1 LDLET
6 PKRKGG
12 NQEVSLFKRG
22 NVYWS
27 YVWEDGIRHARS
39 TGISNRRLAEQID
52 QKHKEEIR
60 LKSGQLPDLKPK
72 MLFAELAGRFLD
84 QGSPKEW
91 HRDRLKVLLP
101 FFSTIEIGGITKGLV
116 RRYRDKRHS
125 EKQLTETTVNRDIEC
140 LRHLLYWAV
149 DEGILAAN
157 PIARIRLERE
167 RRKKKPVLSLTEEA
181 QLLGAAAPHLRDIT
195 IFALDTGMRRGEI
208 LNQTWE
214 DVDFE
219 RRLLNV
225 THSKT
230 PEGEA
235 REIPLTERV
244 LDLLSGRK
252 KDSGLIF
259 TFEGKPI
266 GSLKTGWKAAIR
278 RAGVRYIRFHYLR
291 HTFNTRLLELSVP
304 REVRMA
310 LLGHTFGD
318 THESYEHVELPIKR
332 EAIRRLEVWHVTETA
347 TRKEE
352 NGFDPQSAED
362 VRTASSSTAHSED
375 ARWIAS
381 PPDPRI
387 GQEPVRREV
396 PEQPAARPRPG
407 KRIPRHHRGTAA
419 QASNAGG

>member
-1 LDLET
+1 M
-6 PKRKGG
+6 
-12 NQEVSLFKRG
+12 SLFKRG

-39 TGISNRRLAEQID
+39 TGTSNRRLAEQIN

-60 LKSGQLPDLKPK
+60 LKAAQLPDLKPK
-72 MLFAELAGRFLD
+72 MLFAELAGRFLNE
-84 QGSPKEW
+84 GSPKEW

-101 FFSTIEIGGITKGLV
+101 FFSTTEIGGITKGLI
-116 RRYRDKRHS
+116 RRYREKRHS

-149 DEGILAAN
+149 DEGILPAN

-167 RRKKKPVLSLTEEA
+167 RRKKKPVLSFTEEA
-181 QLLGAAAPHLRDIT
+181 QLLAAAAPHLRDISS
-195 IFALDTGMRRGEI
+195 FALDTGMRRGEI
-208 LNQTWE
+208 LHQLWE

-219 RRLLNV
+219 RRLLSV

-235 REIPLTERV
+235 REIPLTERAFS
-244 LDLLSGRK
+244 LLFSRR

-259 TFEGKPI
+259 TFEGKLI

-278 RAGVRYIRFHYLR
+278 RAGIRYIKFHYLR
-291 HTFNTRLLELSVP
+291 HTFNTRLLELGVS

-318 THESYEHVELPIKR
+318 THESYEHVELPLKR
-332 EAIRRLEVWHVTETA
+332 EAIRKLEIWYQTETA
-347 TRKEE
+347 KRKEE
-352 NGFDPQSAED
+352 NGFDP
-362 VRTASSSTAHSED
+362 RSTEEACAAPSGPAHSED
-375 ARWIAS
+375 ARRVTS
-381 PPDPRI
+381 PSDPRI
-387 GQEPVRREV
+387 GQEPLHHEV
-396 PEQPAARPRPG
+396 QEQPAARPRPG
-407 KRIPRHHRGTAA
+407 KRIPGHARRKTASA
-419 QASNAGG
+419 ADAGGEDHGSIRVAR

>member
-1 LDLET
+1 
-6 PKRKGG
+6 
-12 NQEVSLFKRG
+12 
-22 NVYWS
+22 
-27 YVWEDGIRHARS
+27 
-39 TGISNRRLAEQID
+39 
-52 QKHKEEIR
+52 
-60 LKSGQLPDLKPK
+60 
-72 MLFAELAGRFLD
+72 MLFAELAGRFLNE
-84 QGSPKEW
+84 GSPKEW

-101 FFSTIEIGGITKGLV
+101 FFSTAEIGGITKGLV
-116 RRYRDKRHS
+116 RRYREKRHA

-181 QLLGAAAPHLRDIT
+181 QILMTAAPHLREIAA
-195 IFALDTGMRRGEI
+195 FALDTGMRRGEI
-208 LNQTWE
+208 LNQIWE

-235 REIPLTERV
+235 REIPLTERAFT
-244 LDLLSGRK
+244 LLSGRK

-278 RAGVRYIRFHYLR
+278 RAGIRYIKFHYLR
-291 HTFNTRLLELSVP
+291 HTFNTRLLELGVS

-318 THESYEHVELPIKR
+318 THESYEHVELPLKR
-332 EAIRRLEVWHVTETA
+332 EAIRKLETWYQTETA
-347 TRKEE
+347 KRKEE
-352 NGFDPQSAED
+352 NGFGSAKH
-362 VRTASSSTAHSED
+362 RGSLYRSKRSSTSG
-375 ARWIAS
+375 RC
-381 PPDPRI
+381 
-387 GQEPVRREV
+387 
-396 PEQPAARPRPG
+396 AAGHKP
-407 KRIPRHHRGTAA
+407 I
-419 QASNAGG
+419 

>member
-1 LDLET
+1 
-6 PKRKGG
+6 
-12 NQEVSLFKRG
+12 VSLFKRG

-39 TGISNRRLAEQID
+39 TGTSNRRLAEQLD

-60 LKSGQLPDLKPK
+60 LRSAQLPDLKPK
-72 MLFAELAGRFLD
+72 MLFAELAGRFLNE
-84 QGSPKEW
+84 GSPKEW

-116 RRYRDKRHS
+116 RRYREKRHS

-181 QLLGAAAPHLRDIT
+181 QLLAAAAPHLRAIT

-208 LNQTWE
+208 LSQTWE
-214 DVDFE
+214 DVDFD

-244 LDLLSGRK
+244 LNLLSGQEK
-252 KDSGLIF
+252 SSGLIF

-266 GSLKTGWKAAIR
+266 SSLKTGWKAAIR
-278 RAGVRYIRFHYLR
+278 RAGIRYIRFHYLR

-318 THESYEHVELPIKR
+318 THESYEHVELPMKR
-332 EAIRRLEVWHVTETA
+332 EAIRKLEAWRNTVTVPG
-347 TRKEE
+347 KEE
-352 NGFDPQSAED
+352 DGFDPRSAEAN
-362 VRTASSSTAHSED
+362 TAPSGTAHSED
-375 ARWIAS
+375 ARRIAS
-381 PPDPRI
+381 PPDSRI

-396 PEQPAARPRPG
+396 SEQPAARPRPG

-419 QASNAGG
+419 SPANAGGEDHGNIRVAH

>member
-1 LDLET
+1 M
-6 PKRKGG
+6 
-12 NQEVSLFKRG
+12 
-22 NVYWS
+22 YWS

-39 TGISNRRLAEQID
+39 TGTSNRRLAEQID

-60 LKSGQLPDLKPK
+60 LKSAQLPDLKPK
-72 MLFAELAGRFLD
+72 MLFAELAGRFLNE
-84 QGSPKEW
+84 GSPKEW

-116 RRYRDKRHS
+116 RRYREKRHS

-181 QLLGAAAPHLRDIT
+181 QLLAAAAPHLRAIT

-214 DVDFE
+214 DVDFD

-244 LDLLSGRK
+244 FTLLSGRQK
-252 KDSGLIF
+252 GSGLIF

-266 GSLKTGWKAAIR
+266 FSLKTGWKAAIR
-278 RAGVRYIRFHYLR
+278 RAGIRYIRFHYLR
-291 HTFNTRLLELSVP
+291 HTFNTRLLELSIS

-318 THESYEHVELPIKR
+318 THESYEHVELPLKR
-332 EAIRRLEVWHVTETA
+332 EAIRKLESWHKTETT
-347 TRKEE
+347 TREEE
-352 NGFDPQSAED
+352 NGFDPRSAGD
-362 VRTASSSTAHSED
+362 ARTAPSGTAHSED
-375 ARWIAS
+375 ARRVTGPS
-381 PPDPRI
+381 DPRI
-387 GQEPVRREV
+387 RQKPLRHEV
-396 PEQPAARPRPG
+396 PEQSAARPRPG
-407 KRIPRHHRGTAA
+407 KRIPGHQGRKAASAANARGEDHGSIRVAH
-419 QASNAGG
+419 

>member
-1 LDLET
+1 
-6 PKRKGG
+6 
-12 NQEVSLFKRG
+12 VSLFKRG

-27 YVWEDGIRHARS
+27 YVWEDGVRHARS
-39 TGISNRRLAEQID
+39 TETSNRRLAEQID
-52 QKHKEEIR
+52 QKHKDEVR
-60 LKSGQLPDLKPK
+60 LKATQFPDLKPK
-72 MLFAELAGRFLD
+72 MLFAELAGRFLNE
-84 QGSPKEW
+84 GSPKEW

-101 FFSTIEIGGITKGLV
+101 FFSTTEIGGITKGLV
-116 RRYRDKRHS
+116 RRYRERRHA

-149 DEGILAAN
+149 DEGILPAN

-167 RRKKKPVLSLTEEA
+167 RRKKKPVLNFTEEA
-181 QLLGAAAPHLRDIT
+181 ELLAAAAPHLRDIT

-208 LNQTWE
+208 LNQIWE

-235 REIPLTERV
+235 REIPLTERIFG
-244 LDLLSGRK
+244 LLSTMRR
-252 KDSGLIF
+252 DSGLIF

-278 RAGVRYIRFHYLR
+278 RAGIRYIRFHYLR

-318 THESYEHVELPIKR
+318 THESYEHVELPLKR
-332 EAIRRLEVWHVTETA
+332 EAIRKLEAWHKTETA

-352 NGFDPQSAED
+352 DGFDPQSNHDAAC
-362 VRTASSSTAHSED
+362 TASSGPAHSED
-375 ARWIAS
+375 ARRVTS
-381 PPDPRI
+381 PSDPRI
-387 GQEPVRREV
+387 RQEPLRHEV
-396 PEQPAARPRPG
+396 PEQPAARPRPC
-407 KRIPRHHRGTAA
+407 KRIPGHQARKAA
-419 QASNAGG
+419 SDANA

>member
-1 LDLET
+1 M
-6 PKRKGG
+6 
-12 NQEVSLFKRG
+12 EVSLYKRG

-27 YVWEDGIRHARS
+27 YVWDDGIRHARS
-39 TGISNRRLAEQID
+39 TETSNRRLAEQID

-60 LKSGQLPDLKPK
+60 LKSTQFPDLKPK
-72 MLFAELAGRFLD
+72 MLFAELAGRFLNE
-84 QGSPKEW
+84 GAPKEW

-101 FFSTIEIGGITKGLV
+101 FFATFEIGGITKGLV
-116 RRYRDKRHS
+116 RRYREKRHA

-149 DEGILAAN
+149 DEGILPAN

-167 RRKKKPVLSLTEEA
+167 RRKKKPVLSLTEESA
-181 QLLGAAAPHLRDIT
+181 LLATCAPHLRNIT

-208 LNQTWE
+208 LNQIWE

-235 REIPLTERV
+235 REIPLTKRV
-244 LDLLSGRK
+244 LNLLSAMK
-252 KDSGLIF
+252 KDFGLIF

-278 RAGVRYIRFHYLR
+278 RAGIRYIRFHYLR
-291 HTFNTRLLELSVP
+291 HTFNTRLLELGVS

-318 THESYEHVELPIKR
+318 THESYEHIELPLKR
-332 EAIRRLEVWHVTETA
+332 EAIRKLEAWHESA
-347 TRKEE
+347 FEKRKEE
-352 NGFDPQSAED
+352 NGFDPQTEE
-362 VRTASSSTAHSED
+362 VCTAPSGPAHPED
-375 ARWIAS
+375 ARRITS
-381 PPDPRI
+381 PSDPRI
-387 GQEPVRREV
+387 GQEPIRHEV
-396 PEQPAARPRPG
+396 SEQPAAHPRSG
-407 KRIPRHHRGTAA
+407 QRISGRESRKAASSANARGEDHGSIPMAD
-419 QASNAGG
+419 

>member
-1 LDLET
+1 
-6 PKRKGG
+6 
-12 NQEVSLFKRG
+12 VSLFKRG

-39 TGISNRRLAEQID
+39 TGTNNRRLAEQID
-52 QKHKEEIR
+52 QKHKDEVL
-60 LKSGQLPDLKPK
+60 LKSAQLPDLKPK
-72 MLFAELAGRFLD
+72 MLFAELAGRFLNE
-84 QGSPKEW
+84 GSPKEW

-101 FFSTIEIGGITKGLV
+101 FFSNIEIGGITKGLV
-116 RRYRDKRHS
+116 RRYRQKRHA

-181 QLLGAAAPHLRDIT
+181 QLLAAAASHLRDIT

-208 LNQTWE
+208 LTQTWD
-214 DVDFE
+214 DVDFD

-235 REIPLTERV
+235 REIPLTARV
-244 LDLLSGRK
+244 LRLLSSMK

-266 GSLKTGWKAAIR
+266 GSLKTGWRAAIR
-278 RAGVRYIRFHYLR
+278 RAGIRYIRFHYLR
-291 HTFNTRLLELSVP
+291 HTFNTRLLELGVP

-318 THESYEHVELPIKR
+318 THESYEHVELPMKR
-332 EAIRRLEVWHVTETA
+332 EAIRKFEAWHQTETK
-347 TRKEE
+347 TRKED
-352 NGFDPQSAED
+352 NDRDPQRNDDAAG
-362 VRTASSSTAHSED
+362 TASSSPAHSED
-375 ARWIAS
+375 ARRVTS
-381 PPDPRI
+381 PPNTRI
-387 GQEPVRREV
+387 GPEPLRREV
-396 PEQPAARPRPG
+396 PEQPAARPRAG
-407 KRIPRHHRGTAA
+407 KRIPRHQCRTSA
-419 QASNAGG
+419 QSANAGGKDHGSVRVAH

>member
-1 LDLET
+1 M
-6 PKRKGG
+6 
-12 NQEVSLFKRG
+12 SLYKRG

-27 YVWEDGIRHARS
+27 YVWEDGVRHARS
-39 TGISNRRLAEQID
+39 TETSNRRLAEQID
-52 QKHKEEIR
+52 QKHKEEVR
-60 LKSGQLPDLKPK
+60 LKATQFPDLKPK
-72 MLFAELAGRFLD
+72 MLFAELAGRFL
-84 QGSPKEW
+84 SESAAKEW

-101 FFSTIEIGGITKGLV
+101 FFSTTEIGGITKGLV
-116 RRYRDKRHS
+116 RRYRERRHS

-149 DEGILAAN
+149 DEGILPAN

-167 RRKKKPVLSLTEEA
+167 RRKKKPVLSFTEEA
-181 QLLGAAAPHLRDIT
+181 KLLTSAAPHLRDIT

-244 LDLLSGRK
+244 FNLLSSIK
-252 KDSGLIF
+252 NDSGLIF
-259 TFEGKPI
+259 TFEGKHI

-278 RAGVRYIRFHYLR
+278 RAGIRYIRFHYLR
-291 HTFNTRLLELSVP
+291 HTFNTRLLELGIA

-318 THESYEHVELPIKR
+318 THESYEHVELPLKR
-332 EAIRRLEVWHVTETA
+332 EAIRKLDAGHQTETA
-347 TRKEE
+347 MKKKEE
-352 NGFDPQSAED
+352 DSFDPR
-362 VRTASSSTAHSED
+362 RTEQVSTAASGPAHSED
-375 ARWIAS
+375 ARRVTS
-381 PPDPRI
+381 PIDSRI
-387 GQEPVRREV
+387 GQELLCHEV
-396 PEQPAARPRPG
+396 PEQPAACPRPG
-407 KRIPRHHRGTAA
+407 KRIPGHQTRKAASTA
-419 QASNAGG
+419 NAGGKDHGSARFPH

>member
-1 LDLET
+1 M
-6 PKRKGG
+6 
-12 NQEVSLFKRG
+12 SLFKRG

-27 YVWEDGIRHARS
+27 YVWEDGVRHARS
-39 TGISNRRLAEQID
+39 TETSNRRLAEQID
-52 QKHKEEIR
+52 QKHKDEVR
-60 LKSGQLPDLKPK
+60 LKSTQFPDLKPK
-72 MLFAELAGRFLD
+72 MLFAELAGRFLNE
-84 QGSPKEW
+84 GSPKEW

-116 RRYRDKRHS
+116 RRYREKRHS

-167 RRKKKPVLSLTEEA
+167 RRKKKPVLSLTEET
-181 QLLGAAAPHLRDIT
+181 QLLAAAASHLRSIT
-195 IFALDTGMRRGEI
+195 LFALDTGMRRGEI
-208 LNQTWE
+208 LNQIWE

-235 REIPLTERV
+235 REIPLTQRV
-244 LDLLSGRK
+244 FDLLSGMK

-278 RAGVRYIRFHYLR
+278 RAGIRYIRFHYLR

-332 EAIRRLEVWHVTETA
+332 EAIRKLEAWHQTETEA
-347 TRKEE
+347 RKED
-352 NGFDPQSAED
+352 GFDPQSANE
-362 VRTASSSTAHSED
+362 ACAAPSGTAHSED
-375 ARWIAS
+375 ARRVAS

-387 GQEPVRREV
+387 GQEPLHREV

-407 KRIPRHHRGTAA
+407 KRIPGHQRRTAA
-419 QASNAGG
+419 SSADAGGKDHGIIRVAH

>member
-1 LDLET
+1 VT
-6 PKRKGG
+6 
-12 NQEVSLFKRG
+12 LFKRG

-27 YVWEDGIRHARS
+27 YVWEDGVRHARS
-39 TGISNRRLAEQID
+39 TETSNRRLAEQID
-52 QKHKEEIR
+52 QKHKEEVR
-60 LKSGQLPDLKPK
+60 LKSAQLPDLKPK
-72 MLFAELAGRFLD
+72 MLFAELTGRFLAE
-84 QGSPKEW
+84 GSPKEW
-91 HRDRLKVLLP
+91 HRDRLKALLP

-116 RRYRDKRHS
+116 RRYREKRHA

-181 QLLGAAAPHLRDIT
+181 QLLAASAPHLRAIT

-208 LNQTWE
+208 LTQTWD

-244 LDLLSGRK
+244 LELLSRIK
-252 KDSGLIF
+252 KNSALIF

-266 GSLKTGWKAAIR
+266 HSLKTAWKAAIR
-278 RAGVRYIRFHYLR
+278 RSGIRYIRFHYLR

-318 THESYEHVELPIKR
+318 THESYEHVELPMKR
-332 EAIRRLEVWHVTETA
+332 EAIRRLEVWHVTEIA

-352 NGFDPQSAED
+352 NGFDPQSAEGI
-362 VRTASSSTAHSED
+362 RTASSGTAHSED

-387 GQEPVRREV
+387 GQKPLRHEV
-396 PEQPAARPRPG
+396 PEQPTARPRPG
-407 KRIPRHHRGTAA
+407 KRISRHNRGTAA
-419 QASNAGG
+419 QPSNAGG

>member
-1 LDLET
+1 
-6 PKRKGG
+6 
-12 NQEVSLFKRG
+12 VSLFKRG

-39 TGISNRRLAEQID
+39 TGTSNRRLAEQID

-60 LKSGQLPDLKPK
+60 LKSAQLPDLKPK
-72 MLFAELAGRFLD
+72 MLFAELAGRFLNE
-84 QGSPKEW
+84 GSPKEW

-116 RRYRDKRHS
+116 RRYREKRHS

-181 QLLGAAAPHLRDIT
+181 QLLAAAAPHLRAIT

-244 LDLLSGRK
+244 LTLLSGRK
-252 KDSGLIF
+252 KGSGLIF
-259 TFEGKPI
+259 TFEGRPI

-278 RAGVRYIRFHYLR
+278 RAGIRYIRFHYLR
-291 HTFNTRLLELSVP
+291 HTFNTRLLELSIP

-318 THESYEHVELPIKR
+318 THESYEHVELPMKR
-332 EAIRRLEVWHVTETA
+332 EAIRILEAWHQPETT
-347 TRKEE
+347 TRKEGQ
-352 NGFDPQSAED
+352 GFDSRSAD
-362 VRTASSSTAHSED
+362 HAGTTAGGSAHSED
-375 ARWIAS
+375 ARRVAS
-381 PPDPRI
+381 PPDPSI

-407 KRIPRHHRGTAA
+407 KRIPGHKGRKAASTA
-419 QASNAGG
+419 NAGGEDHGSVRVAH